1 MGRLAVCWPVSW
13 EVVVKVDIGT
23 CDLLGGWMEGP
34 AAKTAGRLVATQA
47 WKSPWLATVLEAY
60 GGRSATEAT
69 VEPSDTKS
77 RNQEAKIPDEW
88 RASIGLRDGAARGTP

>member
-1 MGRLAVCWPVSW
+1 
-13 EVVVKVDIGT
+13 
-23 CDLLGGWMEGP
+23 MEGP

-69 VEPSDTKS
+69 MEPPATKG
-77 RNQEAKIPDEW
+77 RNQRAKIPDEQ
-88 RASIGLRDGAARGTP
+88 RASIGQRDGAARGTP